1 MWEAKDL
8 KSWEAKDLK
17 SYLFLNYFVYNQQ
30 HWHFLLCRIQ
40 RGGDAQGQNAD
51 ERSLK
56 KWWEGKRWGDGI
68 HHPLRSTTEK
78 SSHPTGSQE
87 AAPGLGNTGRA
98 GRANPGHQPWSCPSF
113 WLWLGSEKGLPVALP
128 GFHSAEHWG
137 HANRENCIP
146 LTCPGSSGTPPGI
159 QLPPSPSGSHWC
171 DGLLLSS
178 LLISV
183 DFKAIFSLCS
193 EQEYSSGA
201 YKQVGCA
208 RQLKP
213 SALWACLSWWQL
225 NAAH

>member
-113 WLWLGSEKGLPVALP
+113 WLWLGSENRIASGFTRISFCWAL
-128 GFHSAEHWG
+128 
-137 HANRENCIP
+137 R
-146 LTCPGSSGTPPGI
+146 TCQQGKLHPPYLSRKLRYSSRHTA
-159 QLPPSPSGSHWC
+159 ST
-171 DGLLLSS
+171 
-178 LLISV
+178 
-183 DFKAIFSLCS
+183 FSLRLS
-193 EQEYSSGA
+193 
-201 YKQVGCA
+201 
-208 RQLKP
+208 LTW
-213 SALWACLSWWQL
+213 WAAFVFSVNICGFQS
-225 NAAH
+225 HF